1 MALTLRFTS
10 LVFTTIYF
18 SLHASAQVPVPG
30 QSLTF
35 DTAIPTGP
43 VGGCLTA
50 SSNADGAPVIV
61 QDCPVGAAPS
71 TSNTWVAAAGVGKP
85 GALKIFGDKC
95 LDVKDGVNAD
105 GTKLQIWTCAAG
117 NTNQQWISAGSP
129 GSPQIVWA
137 GKNKCVDVTNHN
149 VTNGNVMQIWDCD
162 ASFSNS
168 NQNWSIAI
176 VTEPKT
182 ISISLA
188 SDTSLCIAASTN
200 STSAPVAVETCAANS
215 PAQTWIGFDVGIIK
229 SVKNNGLC
237 LATSGDATS
246 AGTKLV
252 LSDCSQTNPANAWDL
267 DWQAGRIENVAAS
280 NMCIDLT
287 DGKKTA
293 GTQLQIWNCTAGNT
307 NQNWVISYNFAG
319 AGSRV

>member
-10 LVFTTIYF
+10 LMFATIYF

-50 SSNADGAPVIV
+50 SRNADGAPVIV

-149 VTNGNVMQIWDCD
+149 VTIGNVMQIWDCD

-168 NQNWSIAI
+168 NQNWERTHPRLRHPCS
-176 VTEPKT
+176 V
-182 ISISLA
+182 SLSLA

-200 STSAPVAVETCAANS
+200 STSAPVTVETCSSNS
-215 PAQTWIGFDVGIIK
+215 PAQTWIGFDRG
-229 SVKNNGLC
+229 G
-237 LATSGDATS
+237 TS

-252 LSDCSQTNPANAWDL
+252 VRDCSQTDPANAWDL
-267 DWQAGRIENVAAS
+267 DWEAGRIENVAAS

-287 DGKKTA
+287 DGKETA
-293 GTQLQIWNCTAGNT
+293 GTQASFLRQLFG
-307 NQNWVISYNFAG
+307 
-319 AGSRV
+319 GS